1 MTRSYVHQ
9 EVLGANT
16 LLVQGVRERI
26 LLWSLRRD
34 VARPHEGASCSM
46 LLQEILRMER
56 KQPGKLLGFSIT
68 MIELYF

>member
-1 MTRSYVHQ
+1 MTQSCGHQ

-16 LLVQGVRERI
+16 LLVQGVHERI
-26 LLWSLRRD
+26 LPLSLRRD
-34 VARPHEGASCSM
+34 VARPHGGASCSM

-56 KQPGKLLGFSIT
+56 RQPGILLDFSIT